1 MDGSGYMVTS
11 GVNLITIDNFGRV
24 KLNGIEFKGK
34 PDVFVAEE
42 TGCHNSQCSC
52 KPANNHC

>member
-1 MDGSGYMVTS
+1 MVTS